1 MVRDLIA
8 TAALGVPGDRLRV
21 VTPDVGGSFGSKIFP
36 YPEQVLV
43 CYAARK
49 LRRPV
54 RWTADRSEAFLADVH
69 GRDTVSMAE
78 LAIDA
83 DLRFTALRVR
93 VVANLGAY
101 LSTFAPL
108 VPTMIGTAV
117 LPSVYDFRS
126 VFAEITGG
134 LTNTAPVDAYRG
146 AGMPETIYLVERLID
161 VAARELG
168 LDRADL
174 RGRNLVRSQAMPYR
188 AASGSVYDSGDFARL
203 LELAIA
209 RSGWSSFPERRSAS
223 EARGLK
229 RGIGL
234 ACYLAATGGPPVEFA
249 AIRLVADKVE
259 LSVGT
264 QSSGQGHETV
274 FARLLADRLGIP
286 EHAIKVL
293 QGDTDLLGA
302 GGGTGGSRSLYA
314 AGAAVLQAAATLIEQ
329 ARPLA
334 AEALQAAPNDIE
346 FRSGRFAVAGT
357 GREISLLAL
366 AAIRDERGPARSP
379 LEWNSAADTAMPT
392 FPNGCHVAEVEVD
405 PETGAVDLLRYVAAD
420 DIGRIVDERL
430 AEGQI
435 HGGIA
440 QGYGQAVRE
449 AACYDPSG
457 QLLAGSFMD
466 YAMPRAADLPSLD
479 VAFVEIPATTNP
491 LGTKGAGEA
500 GAIASAAVIVS
511 AVLDALAPEGVEHI
525 EMPLMPPRVWE
536 TLNRAKKSLVVETTA
551 SPD

>member
-1 MVRDLIA
+1 MRNLIA
-8 TAALGVPGDRLRV
+8 SAALGVPADRLRV
-21 VTPDVGGSFGSKIFP
+21 ITPDVGGSFGSKIFP
-36 YPEQVLV
+36 YPEHVLV
-43 CYAARK
+43 CHAAQK

-101 LSTFAPL
+101 LSTFAPF
-108 VPTMIGTAV
+108 VPTMVGTAV

-126 VFAEITGG
+126 VFAEVTGA
-134 LTNTAPVDAYRG
+134 LTNTTPVDAYRG
-146 AGMPETIYLVERLID
+146 AGMPETIYLVEQLID
-161 VAARELG
+161 AAARELG

-174 RGRNLVRSQAMPYR
+174 RRRNLVPSRAMPYR

-203 LELAIA
+203 LESAIA
-209 RSGWSSFPERRSAS
+209 RSAWSSFPERRSAS

-249 AIRLVADKVE
+249 AIRLEADKVE

-286 EHAIKVL
+286 EDVIKVR
-293 QGDTDLLGA
+293 QGDTALLCA

-314 AGAAVLQAAATLIEQ
+314 AGAAILQAAETLIEQ

-334 AEALQAAPNDIE
+334 AEALQTAPEDIV
-346 FRSGRFAVAGT
+346 FSSGRFSVAGT
-357 GREISLLAL
+357 GREVPLLAL
-366 AAIRDERGPARSP
+366 AAVRDERSLSSSLPETS
-379 LEWNSAADTAMPT
+379 STADTAIAT
-392 FPNGCHVAEVEVD
+392 FTNGCHVAEVEVD
-405 PETGAVDLLRYVAAD
+405 PETGVVDLLRYIAAD
-420 DIGRIVDERL
+420 DIGRVVDERL

-449 AACYDPSG
+449 
-457 QLLAGSFMD
+457 L
-466 YAMPRAADLPSLD
+466 
-479 VAFVEIPATTNP
+479 PATTRTGNCWRAVSWTTP
-491 LGTKGAGEA
+491 CHALPTCRRSTS
-500 GAIASAAVIVS
+500 AS
-511 AVLDALAPEGVEHI
+511 L
-525 EMPLMPPRVWE
+525 
-536 TLNRAKKSLVVETTA
+536 KSLRPPTRLVRKA
-551 SPD
+551 RARPAQSPAPPQS